1 MRLWIAAF
9 LRCLPLDALRPHWP
23 LEGQAFAVLE
33 QERVAALTPAA
44 RRAGVKP
51 GMRRAGAAAIA
62 PEIELLPRDV
72 QAESEALQGAA
83 LALLQYT
90 PEIALADG
98 DTLLL
103 NVSASLMLFRGPKAL
118 HRRVAATLRALDLR
132 VSLGMAP
139 TAAGAWLQKKNGRGR
154 PRCATWCGW
163 ACA

>member
-62 PEIELLPRDV
+62 PEVEL
-72 QAESEALQGAA
+72 
-83 LALLQYT
+83 
-90 PEIALADG
+90 
-98 DTLLL
+98 
-103 NVSASLMLFRGPKAL
+103 
-118 HRRVAATLRALDLR
+118 
-132 VSLGMAP
+132 
-139 TAAGAWLQKKNGRGR
+139 
-154 PRCATWCGW
+154 
-163 ACA
+163 